1 MIGRL
6 LDRAR
11 GRRHAGAQ
19 VQELLRV
26 SNTAVWEFDAE
37 TGLMTAIS
45 PTDGPILGH
54 PRTVWND
61 GEQRHALR
69 HPVDAAVR
77 DEALGRLLR
86 GEATKVEYEAR
97 LMGPGGDWRTIHH
110 TVVRD
115 LSEKM
120 PRTLRGISV
129 DVTESRRE
137 RDFYEA
143 IFESTA
149 VGIGI
154 VDGERRVIDCNDE
167 FCKIVARSKAEIV
180 GKHVTEF
187 TADGDDPS
195 AQGMRRLANGELERY
210 TADKRYVR
218 SDGESVWVRV
228 TTSPISRH
236 DDRYVGI
243 IVDLSERERTER
255 RLRERTALLAHAQQ
269 VGGVGSWV
277 FHPAENRD
285 EWSREAQR
293 IYGLTNDEVRRGD
306 PAAFFEVVHPDDR
319 ERVMRETFS
328 AFADGTSSEI
338 EYRIVRR
345 HDGEIRWV
353 RERSGV
359 ERDIDGSPLRVLGVV
374 LDITES
380 KLAFEELRAQREL
393 LERAQA
399 AARLGSFSL
408 DVGSRT
414 LAISRELASVL
425 GAYPEP
431 FELTVG
437 EFSQMYLH
445 EHELLASAVVAS
457 RAYREGGS
465 HSFETRMRRVGGEV
479 IWVRVHGTVELDALG
494 LPERV
499 IGFVQ
504 DVSDGHALEEQL
516 RQAQKLDAVGQLA
529 GGVAHDFNNL
539 LTVIAGNAQ
548 LTLIAEDAN
557 EVHENTREILR
568 ASQRASELV
577 RQLLAFSRVDAAEP
591 RVLDI
596 NTVVTGVRRMLDRL
610 LEENVEVEVDLVDVE
625 AAVLIEQSQLEQVL
639 LNLAV
644 NARDAMPGGGRLTL
658 GTSADDTSVRLV
670 VRDTGVGMDA
680 ETAARIFDPFFTTK
694 PRGAGTGLGLSTA
707 YGLVT
712 KAGGSVHVD
721 SRVGEGTTFT
731 VTLPRVPVEE
741 EMVEDVEAPSLAPG
755 AGERILIVEDEPMV
769 RTIASEILSRAGYE
783 TLLAENGEDALRL
796 VEDGVSFDLM
806 VSDLMMPK
814 LTGPELSERLRERG
828 YVVPTVFIS
837 GYPAD
842 LDPELFDEATT
853 AFVAK
858 PFTGETL
865 TEAVRRQLDLAA
877 AA

>member
-1 MIGRL
+1 VIRRL
-6 LDRAR
+6 IQNAKQ
-11 GRRHAGAQ
+11 RRLRRMRLE
-19 VQELLRV
+19 ELLRV
-26 SNTAVWEFDAE
+26 SKTALWEYDVA
-37 TGLMTAIS
+37 TGVMSAIDPQS
-45 PTDGPILGH
+45 GTFLGH
-54 PRTVWND
+54 PPEVWRD
-61 GEQRHALR
+61 DARRKALR
-69 HPVDAAVR
+69 HPADAPAR
-77 DEALGRLLR
+77 DDAMQRLLY
-86 GEATKVEYEAR
+86 GDATEVEYEAR
-97 LMGPGGDWRTIHH
+97 ILGPAGDWRTIHH

-115 LSEKM
+115 PGETP
-120 PRTLRGISV
+120 PRTVRGMSI
-129 DVTESRRE
+129 DVTDRRRE
-137 RDFYEA
+137 RDFYGA

-149 VGIGI
+149 VGVGI
-154 VDGERRVIDCNDE
+154 VDGDRRVIDCNDE
-167 FCKIVARSKAEIV
+167 FCKIVDRPKEEIV
-180 GKHVTEF
+180 GKLVTEYS
-187 TADGDDPS
+187 ADTDDPS
-195 AQGMRRLANGELERY
+195 ADGMRRLKNGEIERY
-210 TADKRYVR
+210 TAEKRYLR
-218 SDGESVWVRV
+218 RNGEPVWVRV

-269 VGGVGSWV
+269 IGGVGSWV

-293 IYGLTNDEVRRGD
+293 IYGLTNAEVRRGD

-319 ERVMRETFS
+319 ARVMSETVT
-328 AFADGTSSEI
+328 AFANGTSSEI

-345 HDGEIRWV
+345 SDGAVRWV

-374 LDITES
+374 VDITES
-380 KLAFEELRAQREL
+380 KLAYDELRAQREL

-408 DVGSRT
+408 DVKTRM
-414 LAISRELASVL
+414 LALSRELASVL
-425 GAYPEP
+425 GAPPEP
-431 FELTVG
+431 FEMSVG
-437 EFSQMYLH
+437 EFSQTFLH
-445 EHELLASAVVAS
+445 EHELLTSAVVAS

-465 HSFETRMRRVGGEV
+465 HSFETRMRRAGGEV
-479 IWVRVHGTVELDALG
+479 IWVRVHGTVELDGLG

-504 DVSDGHALEEQL
+504 DVSDEHALEEQL

-548 LTLIAEDAN
+548 LTLITDDVE
-557 EVHENTREILR
+557 EIHENTREILR
-568 ASQRASELV
+568 AAQRASELV
-577 RQLLAFSRVDAAEP
+577 RQLLVFSRADAAEA
-591 RVLDI
+591 RVLDL
-596 NTVVTGVRRMLDRL
+596 NAVVRGVRRMLDRL
-610 LEENVEVEVDLVDVE
+610 LEENVEVEIDLADE
-625 AAVLIEQSQLEQVL
+625 DAAVFIEQSQLEQVL

-644 NARDAMPGGGRLTL
+644 NARDAMPGGGLLTL
-658 GTSADDTSVRLV
+658 STRADATSVRLV
-670 VRDTGVGMDA
+670 VRDTGTGMDA

-712 KAGGSVHVD
+712 KAGGSLQVD

-731 VTLPRVPVEE
+731 VTLPRVA
-741 EMVEDVEAPSLAPG
+741 VEDEFDEDTEPPALMPG
-755 AGERILIVEDEPMV
+755 SGERILIVEDEPMV

-783 TLLAENGEDALRL
+783 TVLAENGEDALRL
-796 VEDGVSFDLM
+796 VEAGVAFDLV

-814 LTGPELSERLRERG
+814 LTGPELSEQLRERG
-828 YVVPTVFIS
+828 HVVPTVFIS

-842 LDPELFDEATT
+842 LDLDSLGEELT

-858 PFTGETL
+858 PFTGEAL